1 MKKKIRYLDSFT
13 SNHTNTKKSS
23 SSNQR
28 ENSISIKNS
37 NNPLLEYTSNT
48 NKKNDS
54 TKKSIKKIFSEINN
68 YQIESSS
75 KDKSESQKNR
85 NNFSTYIEQL
95 ELKIQKQA
103 KRLNELSRYKYLCEK
118 RIKQLNPIEEL
129 PINEDNLSNKISPPS
144 TQRYKYDILYEKYT
158 NLLKDFNFLINN
170 NNSNSNN
177 SNNEIFNE
185 SNGINFVE
193 KYKKLKEKY
202 NKMKIQYEKA
212 IELLKEETL
221 VTEEQR
227 NLIVLLKNTIDN
239 DLVKSGI
246 LKKYIN
252 SNHIIDFIKIKNE
265 SEEYRKELVLS
276 QALVNSLKS
285 EIEIIMKENKK
296 NKRQNSN
303 ENISFSFG
311 IKNNNNK
318 LNGENNKNEIINLE
332 EERRDYL
339 NEIKILKNDLIKQK
353 DFINNLINENSNLK
367 LLIQKSNQKTENNT
381 LSNNKINY
389 LQNDSNKIK
398 KDLINYDEKL
408 IYFNEYISN
417 FKKSQSNLKKIILN
431 YIEIYKK
438 IIKEDS
444 NEILSESFIQNI
456 NLLKSKIINLS
467 KIEKYDLDYNHD
479 IKVNI
484 YIHDFIKIIHDEFIT
499 IYDTFID
506 RNENYEEINAKI
518 IELEEKSKSNINN
531 FKNQQN
537 DIDSLNKELN
547 IKIKEN
553 DELKN
558 IISNYQKDNYNINDI
573 HNLKRQINQIKKEKE
588 NIISICILITK
599 LTNITNPELSKL
611 IEDGIFYSQSINKLE
626 NEKDIMI
633 NKILNYDNLNTIQYN
648 QDYNSLL
655 ELLDE
660 IERKIEQKENKLLG
674 IKNELNDIFLRYN
687 SIFKRV
693 KRSNSFYGNSSF
705 NNINTILNNE
715 KDFDYY
721 NTNIKNIDL
730 SEYDSINKSID
741 NLYIFK
747 NQYNNN
753 VTRNNFQ
760 RNIQFYN

>member
-28 ENSISIKNS
+28 ESSISIKNS

-54 TKKSIKKIFSEINN
+54 TKKLKKIFSEINN
-68 YQIESSS
+68 YKIESSS

-103 KRLNELSRYKYLCEK
+103 KRLNELSTYKYLCEK

-144 TQRYKYDILYEKYT
+144 TQRDKYDILYEKYT

-484 YIHDFIKIIHDEFIT
+484 YIHDLIKIIHDEFIT

>member
-1 MKKKIRYLDSFT
+1 
-13 SNHTNTKKSS
+13 
-23 SSNQR
+23 
-28 ENSISIKNS
+28 
-37 NNPLLEYTSNT
+37 
-48 NKKNDS
+48 
-54 TKKSIKKIFSEINN
+54 
-68 YQIESSS
+68 
-75 KDKSESQKNR
+75 
-85 NNFSTYIEQL
+85 
-95 ELKIQKQA
+95 
-103 KRLNELSRYKYLCEK
+103 
-118 RIKQLNPIEEL
+118 
-129 PINEDNLSNKISPPS
+129 
-144 TQRYKYDILYEKYT
+144 
-158 NLLKDFNFLINN
+158 
-170 NNSNSNN
+170 
-177 SNNEIFNE
+177 
-185 SNGINFVE
+185 
-193 KYKKLKEKY
+193 
-202 NKMKIQYEKA
+202 MKIQYEKA

-398 KDLINYDEKL
+398 KDLINYNEKL

-573 HNLKRQINQIKKEKE
+573 HNLKNQINQIKKEKE

>member
-1 MKKKIRYLDSFT
+1 MKKKIRYLNSFT
-13 SNHTNTKKSS
+13 SNHSNTKKSS

-28 ENSISIKNS
+28 ENSTSIKNS
-37 NNPLLEYTSNT
+37 KNSLLEYTFNT
-48 NKKNDS
+48 NKKYDS
-54 TKKSIKKIFSEINN
+54 TKKSKNKIFSEIYN

-95 ELKIQKQA
+95 ELKIQNQA
-103 KRLNELSRYKYLCEK
+103 KRLNELSKYKYLCEK

-144 TQRYKYDILYEKYT
+144 TQRDKYDILYEKYT
-158 NLLKDFNFLINN
+158 NLLKDFNSLLNN

-177 SNNEIFNE
+177 SNNDISNE
-185 SNGINFVE
+185 SNDINYFE

-202 NKMKIQYEKA
+202 NTMKIQYEKT
-212 IELLKEETL
+212 IELLKEENL

-227 NLIVLLKNTIDN
+227 NLIFLLKNIIDN

-252 SNHIIDFIKIKNE
+252 SNHIIDFVKIKNE

-285 EIEIIMKENKK
+285 EIEILMKEKKK
-296 NKRQNSN
+296 NKRKNSN

-311 IKNNNNK
+311 IKNNK
-318 LNGENNKNEIINLE
+318 LNEENNTNEIINLE
-332 EERRDYL
+332 EERKDYL
-339 NEIKILKNDLIKQK
+339 NENTNLKNELMKQK
-353 DFINNLINENSNLK
+353 GIINNLMDENSSLK
-367 LLIQKSNQKTENNT
+367 ILIQKSNQKIENDT
-381 LSNNKINY
+381 LSNNNNINN
-389 LQNDSNKIK
+389 LQNELNKTK
-398 KDLINYDEKL
+398 KDLIKYDEKF

-417 FKKSQSNLKKIILN
+417 CKKSLSNLKKIILN

-456 NLLKSKIINLS
+456 KLLKSKIINIS

-484 YIHDFIKIIHDEFIT
+484 YIHDLIKIIHDEFIT
-499 IYDTFID
+499 IYDIIVD
-506 RNENYEEINAKI
+506 RNENYEEINSKI
-518 IELEEKSKSNINN
+518 IELEEKSKKNINT

-553 DELKN
+553 EQLKN
-558 IISNYQKDNYNINDI
+558 ILSNNQKDNYNINDI
-573 HNLKRQINQIKKEKE
+573 QNLKNQINKINKEKE
-588 NIISICILITK
+588 NIISICILIIK

-611 IEDGIFYSQSINKLE
+611 IEDGIFYSKSINKLE

-633 NKILNYDNLNTIQYN
+633 NKIQNFDNLNNINNNTIKYN

-660 IERKIEQKENKLLG
+660 IERKIEQKENKLLV

-687 SIFKRV
+687 SVFKRV
-693 KRSNSFYGNSSF
+693 KRSNSFYGTFSF
-705 NNINTILNNE
+705 NHNNILNKE

-721 NTNIKNIDL
+721 NSNIKKIDF
-730 SEYDSINKSID
+730 NKSID
-741 NLYIFK
+741 YLYNFR

-753 VTRNNFQ
+753 IDTRNNFQ
-760 RNIQFYN
+760 RNFQFYN

>member
-28 ENSISIKNS
+28 ESSISIKNS

-573 HNLKRQINQIKKEKE
+573 HNLKNQINQIKKEKE

>member
-1 MKKKIRYLDSFT
+1 
-13 SNHTNTKKSS
+13 
-23 SSNQR
+23 
-28 ENSISIKNS
+28 
-37 NNPLLEYTSNT
+37 
-48 NKKNDS
+48 
-54 TKKSIKKIFSEINN
+54 
-68 YQIESSS
+68 
-75 KDKSESQKNR
+75 
-85 NNFSTYIEQL
+85 
-95 ELKIQKQA
+95 
-103 KRLNELSRYKYLCEK
+103 
-118 RIKQLNPIEEL
+118 
-129 PINEDNLSNKISPPS
+129 
-144 TQRYKYDILYEKYT
+144 
-158 NLLKDFNFLINN
+158 
-170 NNSNSNN
+170 
-177 SNNEIFNE
+177 
-185 SNGINFVE
+185 
-193 KYKKLKEKY
+193 
-202 NKMKIQYEKA
+202 MKIQYEKA

-398 KDLINYDEKL
+398 KDLINYNEKL
-408 IYFNEYISN
+408 IYFNEHISN

-573 HNLKRQINQIKKEKE
+573 HNLKNQINQIKKEKE

>member
-1 MKKKIRYLDSFT
+1 
-13 SNHTNTKKSS
+13 
-23 SSNQR
+23 
-28 ENSISIKNS
+28 
-37 NNPLLEYTSNT
+37 
-48 NKKNDS
+48 
-54 TKKSIKKIFSEINN
+54 
-68 YQIESSS
+68 
-75 KDKSESQKNR
+75 
-85 NNFSTYIEQL
+85 
-95 ELKIQKQA
+95 
-103 KRLNELSRYKYLCEK
+103 
-118 RIKQLNPIEEL
+118 
-129 PINEDNLSNKISPPS
+129 
-144 TQRYKYDILYEKYT
+144 
-158 NLLKDFNFLINN
+158 
-170 NNSNSNN
+170 
-177 SNNEIFNE
+177 
-185 SNGINFVE
+185 
-193 KYKKLKEKY
+193 
-202 NKMKIQYEKA
+202 MKIQYEKT

-398 KDLINYDEKL
+398 KDLINYNEKL

-573 HNLKRQINQIKKEKE
+573 HNLKNQINQIKKEKE

-693 KRSNSFYGNSSF
+693 KRSNSFYDNSSF

>member
-1 MKKKIRYLDSFT
+1 
-13 SNHTNTKKSS
+13 
-23 SSNQR
+23 
-28 ENSISIKNS
+28 
-37 NNPLLEYTSNT
+37 
-48 NKKNDS
+48 
-54 TKKSIKKIFSEINN
+54 
-68 YQIESSS
+68 
-75 KDKSESQKNR
+75 
-85 NNFSTYIEQL
+85 
-95 ELKIQKQA
+95 
-103 KRLNELSRYKYLCEK
+103 
-118 RIKQLNPIEEL
+118 
-129 PINEDNLSNKISPPS
+129 
-144 TQRYKYDILYEKYT
+144 
-158 NLLKDFNFLINN
+158 
-170 NNSNSNN
+170 
-177 SNNEIFNE
+177 
-185 SNGINFVE
+185 
-193 KYKKLKEKY
+193 
-202 NKMKIQYEKA
+202 MKIQYEKA

-239 DLVKSGI
+239 DLIKSGI

-252 SNHIIDFIKIKNE
+252 SNHIIDFVKIKNE
-265 SEEYRKELVLS
+265 GEEYRKELVLS

-285 EIEIIMKENKK
+285 EIEILIKEKKK
-296 NKRQNSN
+296 NKRRNSN

-311 IKNNNNK
+311 SKNNNNNNK
-318 LNGENNKNEIINLE
+318 LNNENNKNEIINLE
-332 EERRDYL
+332 EERKDYL
-339 NEIKILKNDLIKQK
+339 NENTKLKNDISKQK
-353 DFINNLINENSNLK
+353 NIINNLMDENSSLK
-367 LLIQKSNQKTENNT
+367 ILIQKANQKIENNA
-381 LSNNKINY
+381 LSNHNNNNDINY
-389 LQNDSNKIK
+389 LQNELNKTK
-398 KDLINYDEKL
+398 KDLSNYDEKF

-417 FKKSQSNLKKIILN
+417 FKKSLSNLKKIILN

-484 YIHDFIKIIHDEFIT
+484 YIHDLIKIIHDEFIT

-506 RNENYEEINAKI
+506 RNENYEEINSKI
-518 IELEEKSKSNINN
+518 IELEEKSKTNINN

-573 HNLKRQINQIKKEKE
+573 QNLKNQINQIKKEKE

-633 NKILNYDNLNTIQYN
+633 NKILNFDNLNTIQYN

-730 SEYDSINKSID
+730 SEYDTINKSID

-753 VTRNNFQ
+753 ITRNNFQ

>member
-144 TQRYKYDILYEKYT
+144 TQRDKYDILYEKYT

-185 SNGINFVE
+185 SNGINCVE

-389 LQNDSNKIK
+389 LQNDLNKIK

-484 YIHDFIKIIHDEFIT
+484 YIHDLIKIIHDEFIT

-506 RNENYEEINAKI
+506 RNENYEEINSKI
-518 IELEEKSKSNINN
+518 IELEEKSKRNINN

-573 HNLKRQINQIKKEKE
+573 HNLKNQINQIKKEKE

>member
-103 KRLNELSRYKYLCEK
+103 KRLNELSTYKYLCEK

-144 TQRYKYDILYEKYT
+144 TQRDKYDILYEKYT

-398 KDLINYDEKL
+398 KDLINYNEKL

-573 HNLKRQINQIKKEKE
+573 HNLKNQINQIKKEKE

>member
-303 ENISFSFG
+303 KNISFSFG

-318 LNGENNKNEIINLE
+318 LNGENHKNEIINLE

-398 KDLINYDEKL
+398 KDLINYNEKL

-573 HNLKRQINQIKKEKE
+573 HNLKNQINQIKKEKE

-730 SEYDSINKSID
+730 SEYDTINKSID